1 MQYTVILKQP
11 LEAITFLYHVFYCL
25 YRERPFNPRKWV
37 TNAKLYFLTQSTFEC
52 LIFSL
57 RGIHSPLTAL
67 PPHYFF
73 FWNAHSQCQGLM
85 SRQPRQAV
93 AGNFALVENKEHSF
107 LSIFWNLQVSKS
119 ITISKTCNIDLR
131 HYRRGETV
139 PMNRA
144 TSWFLYLT
152 KWSYYRVLEIIH

>member
-1 MQYTVILKQP
+1 MQYTVVLSS
-11 LEAITFLYHVFYCL
+11 LWRLLLFHTMFFYCL
-25 YRERPFNPRKWV
+25 YRERPHNPRKWI
-37 TNAKLYFLTQSTFEC
+37 TNAKLCFLTQSTSEC
-52 LIFSL
+52 LIYSL
-57 RGIHSPLTAL
+57 RGINSPLTVL

-93 AGNFALVENKEHSF
+93 AGYFALVENKEHSF

-119 ITISKTCNIDLR
+119 MTISKTCNTDLR
-131 HYRRGETV
+131 RYRRGETV
-139 PMNRA
+139 PMNRT

>member
-1 MQYTVILKQP
+1 MQYTAVLSS
-11 LEAITFLYHVFYCL
+11 LWRLTFPYHVFL
-25 YRERPFNPRKWV
+25 LPLQRKTPQPKKWV
-37 TNAKLYFLTQSTFEC
+37 TNAKLCFLTQSTSEC

-57 RGIHSPLTAL
+57 RGINSPLTAL

-93 AGNFALVENKEHSF
+93 AGYFALVENKEHSF
-107 LSIFWNLQVSKS
+107 LSIFWNLQISKS
-119 ITISKTCNIDLR
+119 MTISKTCNTDLR
-131 HYRRGETV
+131 RYRRGETV
-139 PMNRA
+139 PMNRT